1 MVVGG
6 ASSSP
11 VRDAT
16 SADAFIPCCRLRG
29 SFLSVASR
37 RCIAH
42 WGGGGAAADHKMGR
56 LYFKIS
62 TVFLHRPNLMRSL
75 TNIPMFVKHGTGT
88 NAT

>member
-16 SADAFIPCCRLRG
+16 STDALFYVVVTKR
-29 SFLSVASR
+29 SYLSVASR

-42 WGGGGAAADHKMGR
+42 WGGGGAADDHKMER
-56 LYFKIS
+56 LYFNTS
-62 TVFLHRPNLMRSL
+62 TGYLY
-75 TNIPMFVKHGTGT
+75 
-88 NAT
+88 

>member
-1 MVVGG
+1 MVVGC

-16 SADAFIPCCRLRG
+16 SAAHLFYVVVTKG

-42 WGGGGAAADHKMGR
+42 WGGGGVADDHKRER
-56 LYFKIS
+56 LYFNIS
-62 TVFLHRPNLMRSL
+62 TGYLH
-75 TNIPMFVKHGTGT
+75 
-88 NAT
+88 